1 MKSRYIMQCCGFIQ
15 TSGRPWIPLLT
26 IMLFVVL
33 VTVTVVRLVYQSRIE
48 SSEIMTEDIQRLA
61 EIIMRINERCKILDV
76 DLQKTPIDFLTVAKF
91 VGSHVGSINLAYP
104 ERWEGPYL
112 HANPTIQGKEYQIVR
127 TKKGYFITPGDGVI
141 LTNGKM
147 VGKDIILDEDADIRT
162 LMKSDQAFK
171 HKDGSLAMEIPIKK
185 GMLHEL
191 LFEDMAR
198 NDEDLL
204 Y

>member
-1 MKSRYIMQCCGFIQ
+1 MQCCGFIQ
-15 TSGRPWIPLLT
+15 TSGRSWFPLLT
-26 IMLFVVL
+26 IMLFVAL

-48 SSEIMTEDIQRLA
+48 SSEIMTEDIRRLG
-61 EIIMRINERCKILDV
+61 EIILRINERCKILDV
-76 DLQKTPIDFLTVAKF
+76 DLQKTPIDFLTVVKF
-91 VGSHVGSINLAYP
+91 VGSEVGSINLAYP

-112 HANPTIQGKEYQIVR
+112 HTNPTIQGKEYQIIR

-147 VGKDIILDEDADIRT
+147 IGKDIILDEHADIRA

-171 HKDGSLAMEIPIKK
+171 YKDSSLAIELPIKK